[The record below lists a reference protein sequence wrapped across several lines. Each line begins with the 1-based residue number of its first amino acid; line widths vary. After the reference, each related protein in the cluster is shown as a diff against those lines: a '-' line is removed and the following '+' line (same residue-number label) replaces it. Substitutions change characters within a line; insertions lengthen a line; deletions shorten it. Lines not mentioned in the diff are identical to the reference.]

1 MRCAAVQQGERS
13 RELQL
18 HELWRDLRIS
28 LRKTCEDLLSINLQ
42 FVSYTLT

>member
-28 LRKTCEDLLSINLQ
+28 LRKTREDLSVNLQ